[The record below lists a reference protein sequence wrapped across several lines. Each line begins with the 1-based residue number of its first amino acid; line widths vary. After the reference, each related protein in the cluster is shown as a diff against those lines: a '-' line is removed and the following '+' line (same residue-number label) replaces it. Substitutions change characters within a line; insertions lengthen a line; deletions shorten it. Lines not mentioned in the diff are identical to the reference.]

1 MSDSSDPMDCS
12 LPGSSVHGILQART
26 LECVAI
32 SYSGDLPDPGIE
44 PGSSALQ
51 ADSLPAELW
60 GKPQYILLIFIY
72 VKILHMYY
80 SYESHI
86 YENMQEEEDKVAY
99 KLNNLD
105 NFYSAFS
112 VVHTILTFK
121 VYMI

>member
-1 MSDSSDPMDCS
+1 
-12 LPGSSVHGILQART
+12 
-26 LECVAI
+26 
-32 SYSGDLPDPGIE
+32 
-44 PGSSALQ
+44 
-51 ADSLPAELW
+51 
-60 GKPQYILLIFIY
+60 
-72 VKILHMYY
+72 MYY